1 MSALKTALQ
10 FGRLDE
16 LRKQVAAL
24 NQRTQ
29 QKKLVENEAQYA
41 RWLMQAYP
49 IEGPSWATLTG
60 AVRGFATKHSNF
72 NTEMLQTVLPM
83 GSGWRSQA
91 MATLSPN
98 HQPLSAGEIA
108 DALERFFQ
116 WTGDQAFA
124 ELHPVEQAALSQA
137 RLLEIGPFAKQ
148 NVPLACLLSCFWL
161 FRGGFVYP
169 LWEHH
174 HPEKY
179 REYLDSAFRLE
190 MQPLIDYLLRGE
202 RRALQAILT
211 G

>member
-1 MSALKTALQ
+1 MSLKTALQ
-10 FGRLDE
+10 FGGLDE
-16 LRKQVAAL
+16 LRKLFAAL

-41 RWLMQAYP
+41 RWLTRAYS
-49 IEGPSWATLTG
+49 IEGASAGTLTG
-60 AVRGFATKHSNF
+60 AVRGFAAKHSNF
-72 NTEMLQTVLPM
+72 TTEMLQAFLPL

-91 MATLSPN
+91 LAALSPN

-108 DALERFFQ
+108 GALERFFQ

-148 NVPLACLLSCFWL
+148 NIPLACSLSCFWL

-169 LWEHH
+169 IWEYDQ
-174 HPEKY
+174 PEKY

-202 RRALQAILT
+202 KRALQAILT